1 MTIKVEVMLEED
13 GSMQISGSNH
23 GEPMEGDDILD
34 CLDAAV
40 FALEAM
46 RAQET
51 LQ

>member
-23 GEPMEGDDILD
+23 GEPMGPDDMLD

-40 FALEAM
+40 FALESM
-46 RAQET
+46 QPQET